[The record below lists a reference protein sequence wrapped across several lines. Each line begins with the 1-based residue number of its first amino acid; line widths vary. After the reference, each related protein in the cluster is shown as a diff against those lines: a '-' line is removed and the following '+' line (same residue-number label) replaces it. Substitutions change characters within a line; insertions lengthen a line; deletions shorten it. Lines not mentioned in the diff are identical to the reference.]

1 LPDAKVQALLAEHS
15 GLVAALDR
23 MRYLADRMGAAGD
36 PPDLRRELAALD
48 RVLQGILAHEERS
61 DEAVPHPMM
70 AGLVGGKDPLAAIS
84 RTHREIAHLERH
96 FSRLVADLP
105 ESAPGP
111 EDLMEMRGFFTA
123 WKPSCGCMS
132 RRRAR
137 SSGATGTDDSL
148 PATPSPAILP

>member
-1 LPDAKVQALLAEHS
+1 LPDAKVQALLAEHG
-15 GLVAALDR
+15 GLVAGLDR

-84 RTHREIAHLERH
+84 RTHREIAHLGRH

-111 EDLMEMRGFFTA
+111 EDLMEMRGFLRPGSHPVA
-123 WKPSCGCMS
+123 AC
-132 RRRAR
+132 RAGGR
-137 SSGATGTDDSL
+137 GLGGVAAEPGKV
-148 PATPSPAILP
+148 AVAA